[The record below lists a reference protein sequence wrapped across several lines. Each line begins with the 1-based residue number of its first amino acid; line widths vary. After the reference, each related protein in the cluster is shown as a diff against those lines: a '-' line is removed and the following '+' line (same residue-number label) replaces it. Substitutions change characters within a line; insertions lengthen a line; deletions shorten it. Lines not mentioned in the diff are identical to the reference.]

1 MKVGDLVRI
10 KGLFGGTDWGE
21 EGSKQV
27 GVIVETRTH
36 AMTITQRILTHT
48 VLIDGRRSRF
58 SEKKLRLVK
67 AR

>member
-21 EGSKQV
+21 EGSKQI
-27 GVIVETRTH
+27 GAIVHVHLHGTLLHTN
-36 AMTITQRILTHT
+36 ILTYT
-48 VLIDGRRSRF
+48 VLIDGRRARF
-58 SEKKLRLVK
+58 SEKKMRLVK

>member
-21 EGSKQV
+21 EGSKQI
-27 GVIVETRTH
+27 GVIVKTH
-36 AMTITQRILTHT
+36 LHGTLLHTTILTHT
-48 VLIDGRRSRF
+48 VLIDGRRARF
-58 SEKKLRLVK
+58 SEKKMRLAK